1 MPIAALWPP
10 LDAVRRA
17 LGAPLPQFEGGEPGH
32 GCGGATS
39 RGAAPAAD
47 LAPLPQPLRA
57 LAEARTAL
65 AALQGGRG
73 WQAGDVVALA
83 GPNHK
88 LLGVLLDEVEQA
100 AGPDRAAVWR
110 GWLTAAEADW
120 AGAYDVLL
128 EPDDAPFDPLVGVV
142 QAWNPVRVSARE
154 APVLGR
160 LSAARLAAV
169 RAVRDEHLHGAS
181 AAVAAIAP
189 RPGAIGLRVA
199 GGFSVL
205 TGTPLAPGDVR
216 ADYQALYRDV
226 AARVGDPALAA
237 APLASRAGAAAPH
250 GWARLRQWLG
260 AGVPVRLGLA
270 GATLAALVFI
280 LHGIGSAPPVGVP
293 MDDEVRFR
301 SLPQAAPGVELGVRW
316 RDGADPAAIA
326 ALLRSFGG
334 ESVGGPDAAGHWT
347 LRVPD
352 AVAAQR
358 ALLASPLVLEVTG
371 P

>member
-1 MPIAALWPP
+1 MPPIALWPP
-10 LDAVRRA
+10 LDAVRSA
-17 LGAPLPQFEGGEPGH
+17 LGAPLPQREARGPEPGCC
-32 GCGGATS
+32 GAPPGGGAS
-39 RGAAPAAD
+39 AAD
-47 LAPLPQPLRA
+47 AAQLPQPLRD
-57 LAEARTAL
+57 LAEARAAL
-65 AALQGGRG
+65 AALQDGSD
-73 WQAGDVVALA
+73 WSPGDLVALA
-83 GPNHK
+83 GPGRG

-100 AGPDRAAVWR
+100 AGPDRPALWR

-120 AGAYDVLL
+120 AGVYDVLL
-128 EPDDAPFDPLVGVV
+128 EPEDAPFDPLAGVV

-169 RAVRDEHLHGAS
+169 RAVRDEHARGGS

-205 TGTPLAPGDVR
+205 TGTPLAAGDVR
-216 ADYQALYRDV
+216 ADYQALYRD
-226 AARVGDPALAA
+226 AAAQLGAPARAAEPAL
-237 APLASRAGAAAPH
+237 PPAAAPH
-250 GWARLRQWLG
+250 WWARLSRWLG
-260 AGVPVRLGLA
+260 AGVPARLGLA

-280 LHGIGSAPPVGVP
+280 FYGIGAAPPVGAP
-293 MDDEVRFR
+293 LDDEVRFR
-301 SLPQAAPGVELGVRW
+301 ALPQAAPGGEFSVRW

-326 ALLRSFGG
+326 TLLRGFGG
-334 ESVGGPDAAGHWT
+334 ESVGGPDAAGYWT
-347 LRVPD
+347 VRAPD